1 MLAFWI
7 AYVLTRPLGAS
18 YADWLGVPHRYGGVG
33 LGRGL
38 VALIL
43 SVVIVGFVAYLAV
56 TRKDVQPDE
65 TAPATGRLPGTAGK
79 RRRPGTAVAAPGA
92 ADSTRRRQ

>member
-1 MLAFWI
+1 
-7 AYVLTRPLGAS
+7 
-18 YADWLGVPHRYGGVG
+18 VPPRSGGVG

-65 TAPATGRLPGTAGK
+65 TVQA
-79 RRRPGTAVAAPGA
+79 AAPPVA
-92 ADSTRRRQ
+92 RHRR

>member
-1 MLAFWI
+1 M
-7 AYVLTRPLGAS
+7 
-18 YADWLGVPHRYGGVG
+18 PHRYGGVG

-56 TRKDVQPDE
+56 SRKDVQPGE
-65 TAPATGRLPGTAGK
+65 TAQAQAPRPPAARH
-79 RRRPGTAVAAPGA
+79 RR
-92 ADSTRRRQ
+92 